1 MHIQRHLPKQR
12 YAYYV
17 VGFAAVFLRHRA
29 AAAAAA
35 TQLVQKSGRDHHLL
49 RVPRRKNA
57 RLQLPSSLVLS
68 ARVLVSRRSC
78 RREGCTRAEQPGH
91 AVHRARATITDS
103 NWLLHCEV

>member
-17 VGFAAVFLRHRA
+17 VGFAAVFLRRRAA

-35 TQLVQKSGRDHHLL
+35 TQLVQKNGRDHPFS
-49 RVPRRKNA
+49 VPLGA
-57 RLQLPSSLVLS
+57 TMPRLQLPSSLVLS

-78 RREGCTRAEQPGH
+78 CRREGFCTRAEQPGQPCSSSSEGN
-91 AVHRARATITDS
+91 D
-103 NWLLHCEV
+103 N